1 MLIESEAYAKMVQA
15 HPLMEAEVAKT
26 EQPEEFFT
34 MLAPG
39 TKKIAI
45 CQRRLGTRDRMVQIA
60 LCTNETAAD
69 HIVQGL
75 HLRQN
80 EIVKIETPMER
91 ELSILKE
98 ALAREKAHAV
108 HLSGKLCDEQ
118 RTVGRL
124 KEELQRAISER
135 DAAQKAARET
145 A

>member
-1 MLIESEAYAKMVQA
+1 
-15 HPLMEAEVAKT
+15 
-26 EQPEEFFT
+26 

-60 LCTNETAAD
+60 LCTNETMAD
-69 HIVQGL
+69 RIVQGL
-75 HLRQN
+75 HLRQKQ
-80 EIVKIETPMER
+80 IVKIETPMER

-124 KEELQRAISER
+124 NEELRRAISER

>member
-1 MLIESEAYAKMVQA
+1 M
-15 HPLMEAEVAKT
+15 AKT

-75 HLRQN
+75 HLRQR
-80 EIVKIETPMER
+80 EAVKLDRPLER
-91 ELSILKE
+91 ELSTVKE
-98 ALAREKAHAV
+98 ALARVIVSAHE
-108 HLSGKLCDEQ
+108 LSGKLRDEQ

>member
-1 MLIESEAYAKMVQA
+1 MAT
-15 HPLMEAEVAKT
+15 T

-60 LCTNETAAD
+60 LCTNETMAD
-69 HIVQGL
+69 RIVQGL
-75 HLRQN
+75 HLRQKQ
-80 EIVKIETPMER
+80 IVKLEVPLER
-91 ELSILKE
+91 ELE
-98 ALAREKAHAV
+98 AARARIQVEAGYVDSVKATLRSVEAKNRELTDQLAN
-108 HLSGKLCDEQ
+108 
-118 RTVGRL
+118 
-124 KEELQRAISER
+124 AIRER

>member
-1 MLIESEAYAKMVQA
+1 M
-15 HPLMEAEVAKT
+15 AKT

-60 LCTNETAAD
+60 LCTNETMAD
-69 HIVQGL
+69 RIVQGL
-75 HLRQN
+75 HLRQKQ
-80 EIVKIETPMER
+80 IVKLEVPLECELEAARARIKVEAGYAESARKALR
-91 ELSILKE
+91 EQEHKTRDLQ
-98 ALAREKAHAV
+98 
-108 HLSGKLCDEQ
+108 C
-118 RTVGRL
+118 RL
-124 KEELQRAISER
+124 DSAIRER

>member
-1 MLIESEAYAKMVQA
+1 M
-15 HPLMEAEVAKT
+15 AKT

-34 MLAPG
+34 MIAPG

-60 LCTNETAAD
+60 LCTNETMAD

-75 HLRQN
+75 HLRQKQ
-80 EIVKIETPMER
+80 IVKIETPMER
-91 ELSILKE
+91 ELASTKS
-98 ALAREKAHAV
+98 ALAGVSAAAEAV
-108 HLSGKLCDEQ
+108 
-118 RTVGRL
+118 RIRL
-124 KEELQRAISER
+124 RAEEAKSRDLQCRLDSAIRER

>member
-1 MLIESEAYAKMVQA
+1 
-15 HPLMEAEVAKT
+15 VATT

-60 LCTNETAAD
+60 LCTNETMAD
-69 HIVQGL
+69 RIVQGL
-75 HLRQN
+75 HLRQKQ
-80 EIVKIETPMER
+80 IVKLEVPLER
-91 ELSILKE
+91 ELE
-98 ALAREKAHAV
+98 AARARIQVEAGYVDSVKATLRSVEAKNRELTDQLAN
-108 HLSGKLCDEQ
+108 
-118 RTVGRL
+118 
-124 KEELQRAISER
+124 AIRER

>member
-1 MLIESEAYAKMVQA
+1 MAM
-15 HPLMEAEVAKT
+15 T

-60 LCTNETAAD
+60 LCANETMAD
-69 HIVQGL
+69 RIVQGL
-75 HLRQN
+75 HLRQKQ
-80 EIVKIETPMER
+80 IVKLEVPLER
-91 ELSILKE
+91 ELE
-98 ALAREKAHAV
+98 AARARIQVEAGYVDSVKATLRSVEAKNRELTDQLAN
-108 HLSGKLCDEQ
+108 
-118 RTVGRL
+118 
-124 KEELQRAISER
+124 AIRER

>member
-1 MLIESEAYAKMVQA
+1 MSSLKHAK
-15 HPLMEAEVAKT
+15 

-60 LCTNETAAD
+60 LCTNETVAD

-75 HLRQN
+75 HLRQK
-80 EIVKIETPMER
+80 EIVSIEAPLER
-91 ELSILKE
+91 ELEAARASIKVETNNAESVRKTLREVE
-98 ALAREKAHAV
+98 AKNRELTDQLAN
-108 HLSGKLCDEQ
+108 
-118 RTVGRL
+118 
-124 KEELQRAISER
+124 AIRER

>member
-1 MLIESEAYAKMVQA
+1 MAT
-15 HPLMEAEVAKT
+15 T

-60 LCTNETAAD
+60 LCTNETMAD
-69 HIVQGL
+69 RIVQGL
-75 HLRQN
+75 HLRQKK
-80 EIVKIETPMER
+80 IVKLEVPLER
-91 ELSILKE
+91 ELE
-98 ALAREKAHAV
+98 AARARIQVEAGYVDSVKATLRSVEAKNRELTDQLAN
-108 HLSGKLCDEQ
+108 
-118 RTVGRL
+118 
-124 KEELQRAISER
+124 AIRER

>member
-1 MLIESEAYAKMVQA
+1 M
-15 HPLMEAEVAKT
+15 AKT

-60 LCTNETAAD
+60 LCANETMAD
-69 HIVQGL
+69 RIVQGL
-75 HLRQN
+75 HLRQKQ
-80 EIVKIETPMER
+80 IVKLEVPLER
-91 ELSILKE
+91 ELE
-98 ALAREKAHAV
+98 AARARIQVEAGYVDSVKATLRSVEAKNRELTDQLAN
-108 HLSGKLCDEQ
+108 
-118 RTVGRL
+118 
-124 KEELQRAISER
+124 AIRER

>member
-1 MLIESEAYAKMVQA
+1 MAM
-15 HPLMEAEVAKT
+15 T

-60 LCTNETAAD
+60 LCTNETMAD
-69 HIVQGL
+69 RIVQGL
-75 HLRQN
+75 HLRQKQ
-80 EIVKIETPMER
+80 IVKLEVPLER
-91 ELSILKE
+91 ELE
-98 ALAREKAHAV
+98 AARARIQVEAGYVDSVKATLRSVEAKNRELTDQLAN
-108 HLSGKLCDEQ
+108 
-118 RTVGRL
+118 
-124 KEELQRAISER
+124 AIRER

>member
-1 MLIESEAYAKMVQA
+1 MAT
-15 HPLMEAEVAKT
+15 T

-60 LCTNETAAD
+60 LCTNETMAD
-69 HIVQGL
+69 RIVQGL
-75 HLRQN
+75 HLRQKQ
-80 EIVKIETPMER
+80 IVKIETPMER
-91 ELSILKE
+91 ELASAKATLAGVSAAAE
-98 ALAREKAHAV
+98 AVRI
-108 HLSGKLCDEQ
+108 
-118 RTVGRL
+118 RL
-124 KEELQRAISER
+124 RAEEVKSRDLQCRLDSAIRER